1 MSMTFQ
7 EGPGNTVLFGMEK
20 ECLVV
25 DDEVRLWFFYELV
38 MLIGAL
44 DGRSV
49 QETLA
54 GEGRMWMDL
63 VG

>member
-1 MSMTFQ
+1 MMKLDYGF
-7 EGPGNTVLFGMEK
+7 L
-20 ECLVV
+20 
-25 DDEVRLWFFYELV
+25 ELV
-38 MLIGAL
+38 LLIDAL
-44 DGRSV
+44 DGRSA